1 MAGDAFF
8 NRIDLSAHG
17 FYAVDGARCGYDWD
31 RPNGDRGMP
40 FNYWTQGA
48 AVAEVELDCL
58 TGDFEVRRADV
69 LVDLGCS
76 INPALDVGQIEGAFV
91 QGAGWLTT
99 EELIVS
105 EAGHGEGANH
115 AWFGAPPGTLQ
126 RYRIMEWMSFIAS
139 DLHKGGFMPLFKKT
153 TPDDYRPLARQ
164 LVVSRMKL
172 LDEHL
177 ADRDYLTGS
186 VFTIADAHCYA
197 IAMWTHYH
205 DIDLAPWPNLSA
217 YLERISQRPSAQAA
231 KAAERAE
238 AKRQGYEG
246 KV

>member
-1 MAGDAFF
+1 MKFF
-8 NRIDLSAHG
+8 HEVRGCSL
-17 FYAVDGARCGYDWD
+17 AVDIVARELGVPLELIWVDVPRKLLPDGSDYYKVNPKGQVPALEL
-31 RPNGDRGMP
+31 PNGE
-40 FNYWTQGA
+40 Y
-48 AVAEVELDCL
+48 L
-58 TGDFEVRRADV
+58 T
-69 LVDLGCS
+69 
-76 INPALDVGQIEGAFV
+76 EGAIIM
-91 QGAGWLTT
+91 QYLADQRPESDLC
-99 EELIVS
+99 
-105 EAGHGEGANH
+105 A
-115 AWFGAPPGTLQ
+115 APGSLR

-177 ADRDYLTGS
+177 ADRDYLTGP

-217 YLERISQRPSAQAA
+217 YLERIGQRASVQAA
-231 KAAERAE
+231 KAAERVE

>member
-1 MAGDAFF
+1 MKFF
-8 NRIDLSAHG
+8 HEVRGCSL
-17 FYAVDGARCGYDWD
+17 AVDIVARELGIPLDLIWVDVPRKLLPDGSDYYKVNPKGQVPALEL
-31 RPNGDRGMP
+31 PNGE
-40 FNYWTQGA
+40 Y
-48 AVAEVELDCL
+48 L
-58 TGDFEVRRADV
+58 T
-69 LVDLGCS
+69 
-76 INPALDVGQIEGAFV
+76 EGAIIM
-91 QGAGWLTT
+91 QYLADQRPQSGLCA
-99 EELIVS
+99 
-105 EAGHGEGANH
+105 A
-115 AWFGAPPGTLQ
+115 PGTLE

-172 LDEHL
+172 LDGHL
-177 ADRDYLTGS
+177 ADREYLVGEG
-186 VFTIADAHCYA
+186 FTIADAHCYA

-217 YLERISQRPSAQAA
+217 YLERIGKRPSVRAA

-238 AKRQGYEG
+238 AQRQGYEG